1 MKQSRDTIY
10 RAGISIR
17 GGLNNA
23 QRRGT
28 PMDTKLI
35 DFGKAH
41 TLTSATINQIN
52 ELRSGKEF
60 SRLLVEITE
69 FCVENNIDLSVN
81 VNKTTISTR
90 FKNCSV
96 TSTIGQCEEID
107 NENEYKDFDFYPLSN
122 EIQELKPM
130 LRQSKSKDIGDLS
143 FEVLPLD
150 QAFSKIIYLAIGA
163 LTIPVFS
170 TTTERAFSK

>member
-1 MKQSRDTIY
+1 
-10 RAGISIR
+10 
-17 GGLNNA
+17 
-23 QRRGT
+23 
-28 PMDTKLI
+28 KLI
-35 DFGKAH
+35 DFGNAH

-107 NENEYKDFDFYPLSN
+107 NESEDTDFDFYPVIDSILVEMSRDMTV
-122 EIQELKPM
+122 Q
-130 LRQSKSKDIGDLS
+130 
-143 FEVLPLD
+143 F
-150 QAFSKIIYLAIGA
+150 
-163 LTIPVFS
+163 
-170 TTTERAFSK
+170 

>member
-1 MKQSRDTIY
+1 
-10 RAGISIR
+10 
-17 GGLNNA
+17 
-23 QRRGT
+23 
-28 PMDTKLI
+28 KLI

-41 TLTSATINQIN
+41 TSTSATINQIN
-52 ELRSGKEF
+52 ELRSGEEF

-69 FCVENNIDLSVN
+69 FCVENNIDLSVK
-81 VNKTTISTR
+81 VNKITISTR

-107 NENEYKDFDFYPLSN
+107 NENEYKDFDFYPIIDSILV
-122 EIQELKPM
+122 EMKLKPM
-130 LRQSKSKDIGDLS
+130 LKQSKSKDIGDLS

>member
-1 MKQSRDTIY
+1 
-10 RAGISIR
+10 
-17 GGLNNA
+17 
-23 QRRGT
+23 
-28 PMDTKLI
+28 KLI
-35 DFGKAH
+35 DFGKVH

-69 FCVENNIDLSVN
+69 FCVENNIDLSVK

-96 TSTIGQCEEID
+96 TSTIAQCEEVD
-107 NENEYKDFDFYPLSN
+107 NESKYTDFDFYPKFLRGISSLSPDSSTFL
-122 EIQELKPM
+122 EVGKLTDIFSVLQ
-130 LRQSKSKDIGDLS
+130 QSKSKDIGDLS